1 MTAGFSGNTV
11 ICYWTIVDHVCS
23 SVPYHGLSL
32 RLVGVRWGG
41 GVTVGKMQMQGV
53 KFAVSVEQCKYCE
66 GGAGPNFSQGEL
78 QFCKAPPP
86 VI

>member
-1 MTAGFSGNTV
+1 MQQCPLPWAEFKASRSKV
-11 ICYWTIVDHVCS
+11 
-23 SVPYHGLSL
+23 
-32 RLVGVRWGG
+32 GG